1 MKAQLMALVTLIV
14 LSSAL
19 VACNGSKPDP
29 VDNKKID
36 IKVVDNSTNV
46 TPKDEASCKQQ
57 GGTWGKVG
65 LGGFMACT
73 IPTGDAGKSC
83 TDSSECERRCLTGV
97 GEPGKQVTGQCQ
109 SSNQPFGCWAEVLK
123 GVAQPGL
130 CID

>member
-1 MKAQLMALVTLIV
+1 MKAQLIALASLIV
-14 LSSAL
+14 LSGTLA
-19 VACNGSKPDP
+19 ACNSSKPDP
-29 VDNKKID
+29 VDNKID
-36 IKVVDNSTNV
+36 IGVVDHSGKV

-57 GGTWGKVG
+57 GGRWGKVG
-65 LGGFMACT
+65 LGGFMTCI

-83 TDSSECERRCLTGV
+83 TDSSDCEERCLTGV
-97 GEPGKQVTGQCQ
+97 GEAGKQVTGQCQ

>member
-1 MKAQLMALVTLIV
+1 MKAQLIALTSLIV
-14 LSSAL
+14 LSGTLA
-19 VACNGSKPDP
+19 ACNSSKPDP
-29 VDNKKID
+29 VDNKID
-36 IKVVDNSTNV
+36 IGVVDHSGKV

-57 GGTWGKVG
+57 GGRWGKVG
-65 LGGFMACT
+65 LGGFMTCI

-83 TDSSECERRCLTGV
+83 TDSSDCEERCLTGV
-97 GEPGKQVTGQCQ
+97 GEAGKQVTGQCQ

>member
-1 MKAQLMALVTLIV
+1 MKAQLIALASLIV
-14 LSSAL
+14 LSGTLA
-19 VACNGSKPDP
+19 ACNSSKPDP
-29 VDNKKID
+29 VDNKID
-36 IKVVDNSTNV
+36 IGVVDHSGKV

-57 GGTWGKVG
+57 GGRWGKVG
-65 LGGFMACT
+65 LGGFMTCI

-83 TDSSECERRCLTGV
+83 TDSSDCEKRCLTGV
-97 GEPGKQVTGQCQ
+97 GEAGKQVTGQCQ

>member
-1 MKAQLMALVTLIV
+1 
-14 LSSAL
+14 
-19 VACNGSKPDP
+19 
-29 VDNKKID
+29 
-36 IKVVDNSTNV
+36 
-46 TPKDEASCKQQ
+46 
-57 GGTWGKVG
+57 
-65 LGGFMACT
+65 MACT